1 MMRFAVPSV
10 AKLYAQENGGLL
22 LFGVVPVFYY
32 VFDYIATVYTGLL
45 YNGNIIITEFLPFLL
60 CIYYLS
66 FCVIYYRQY
75 EEKQQIAT
83 RNMLMELRQK
93 QSEREVK
100 TLQQSEK
107 AVTLLR
113 HDMLHFFN
121 NISLFIENGEYTKV
135 QEYIENIIQTTR
147 STSGKRYC
155 TNQMV
160 NMILAS
166 YGEIFS
172 ENEIT
177 WKLPVVRK

>member
-1 MMRFAVPSV
+1 
-10 AKLYAQENGGLL
+10 
-22 LFGVVPVFYY
+22 
-32 VFDYIATVYTGLL
+32 
-45 YNGNIIITEFLPFLL
+45 
-60 CIYYLS
+60 
-66 FCVIYYRQY
+66 
-75 EEKQQIAT
+75 
-83 RNMLMELRQK
+83 MLMELRQK

-113 HDMLHFFN
+113 HDMLHFLN
-121 NISLFIENGEYTKV
+121 SISLFIENGEYTKA
-135 QEYIENIIQTTR
+135 QDYIENIILTTR

-177 WKLPVVRK
+177 WKLPVLRK